1 MLGQEV
7 VRSVSITTIIITTII
22 ITVIMDTIIV
32 AASEEEPDR

>member
-1 MLGQEV
+1 MLGQKV